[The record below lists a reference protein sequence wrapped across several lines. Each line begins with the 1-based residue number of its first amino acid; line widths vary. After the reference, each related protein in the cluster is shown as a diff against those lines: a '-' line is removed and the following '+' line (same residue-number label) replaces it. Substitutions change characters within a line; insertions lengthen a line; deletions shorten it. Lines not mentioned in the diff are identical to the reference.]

1 MCGPAVRVL
10 SPSFSATS
18 LRRGTAASA
27 VPIPPPKKN
36 EVPFVDDP
44 DPEIVLPAPKNLVRL
59 EYTKLEAV
67 SILAGTRKKSP
78 TRGKMMRKMIRLGYT
93 PVANVRSLQRL
104 LQCHERGGF
113 YRMICGVTPRGI
125 ISHGSALASN
135 PGD

>member
-1 MCGPAVRVL
+1 MCGPAVRAL

-18 LRRGTAASA
+18 LRRGTTASA
-27 VPIPPPKKN
+27 IPIPTPPSKKN
-36 EVPFVDDP
+36 DVSFVDDP

-67 SILAGTRKKSP
+67 SILAGTKKKSP

-104 LQCHERGGF
+104 L
-113 YRMICGVTPRGI
+113 
-125 ISHGSALASN
+125 
-135 PGD
+135 

>member
-67 SILAGTRKKSP
+67 SILAGTKKKSP

-104 LQCHERGGF
+104 LQCHEGGGMC
-113 YRMICGVTPRGI
+113 RTLLGMT
-125 ISHGSALASN
+125 L
-135 PGD
+135 